1 MLWRE
6 RGVHPAVGGCV
17 AGCMACPPSQRDV
30 DVFVSD
36 SFVAWVCVGGL
47 HTLPGKVVV
56 PHIPRVTAH
65 QSGGGE
71 GTNSGRRECTNT

>member
-1 MLWRE
+1 
-6 RGVHPAVGGCV
+6 VQPAVGGCV

-47 HTLPGKVVV
+47 HTLPGRVVV